1 MMRALVTA
9 LVCVAMLAAC
19 SPAAEEKPA
28 EPVASGADAITP
40 GNPLFGEWDL
50 TAAKIAPWWDKQGEE
65 PAPDQ
70 ALAHISFSAVKST
83 GPAIVACAKPRY
95 AVNLAPLRGLFEG
108 NLPDP
113 AADTAAI
120 GFKDTS
126 ATVVTFSCEDNTRD
140 VTLDF
145 PMIDDDTIA
154 LGLDNVVYTFKRTG
168 R

>member
-1 MMRALVTA
+1 MMRGVWSGLA
-9 LVCVAMLAAC
+9 CAMALAAC

-28 EPVASGADAITP
+28 AEASGPDAITP
-40 GNPLFGEWDL
+40 HNPLFGEWDL
-50 TAAKIAPWWDKQGEE
+50 TAAKIAPWWDKKGEE

-70 ALAHISFSAVKST
+70 GLSHISFSAVKST
-83 GPAIVACAKPRY
+83 GPAIVACEKPRY
-95 AVNLAPLRGLFEG
+95 AVNLVPLRSLFEG

-113 AADTAAI
+113 AADAAAI

-126 ATVVTFSCEDNTRD
+126 ATVITFSCEDNTRD

-145 PMIDDDTIA
+145 PMIDDDAIA

-168 R
+168 D